1 MMYLAIYPLAVCGA
15 VAIAALIQ
23 AGRQLGFR
31 WRPASAGLLI
41 AVFSVFAATHPP
53 RAAPVITKPILRAG
67 IWTREHAP
75 AACVDY
81 LVSNGY
87 TAYWL
92 HLAVLRNP
100 RPTARME
107 DPDTFDPQKAL
118 IRWIY
123 PSGLPYAI
131 ADDFDRLP
139 RDIRTS
145 VDVVA
150 RFERA
155 AVVKRRGA
163 PTCDTGSR

>member
-1 MMYLAIYPLAVCGA
+1 MPYLGSSPLAVCGA

-23 AGRQLGFR
+23 AGRQLGFW
-31 WRPASAGLLI
+31 WRPACAGLLI

-92 HLAVLRNP
+92 HLAVLRTP
-100 RPTARME
+100 RSTARMD
-107 DPDTFDPQKAL
+107 DPDTLGPPKAL

-123 PSGLPYAI
+123 PS
-131 ADDFDRLP
+131 
-139 RDIRTS
+139 
-145 VDVVA
+145 
-150 RFERA
+150 
-155 AVVKRRGA
+155 
-163 PTCDTGSR
+163 